1 MLVPSR
7 GLAEQGEITVHA
19 FFLADMTSVLIGVCL
34 PSGFYPSPCI
44 FGVVLGRQR
53 GALGLSQHPT
63 VSSMTRS
70 SIAMC
75 RFLTTVMVVQAAAP
89 EPEPEEEGFSPWPF
103 ILLSVI
109 VRRRDRRALFFPL
122 LKNMYHR

>member
-7 GLAEQGEITVHA
+7 GFEEQGEITVHA
-19 FFLADMTSVLIGVCL
+19 FFLADTTGVLSGVCQANVII
-34 PSGFYPSPCI
+34 PCI

-53 GALGLSQHPT
+53 GALGLCQHPT

-75 RFLTTVMVVQAAAP
+75 VFLATVMVVQAAAP

-109 VRRRDRRALFFPL
+109 VRRRDRRARFFPL
-122 LKNMYHR
+122 LKNVYHR